1 MEKFYNGTKI
11 LSMNDI
17 NGNKP
22 ELYIVSGNRS
32 SGKTTFFSRYFI
44 KKFINKKEKFLLLY
58 RYNYELDNVSEKFF
72 KEINAL
78 FFQNY
83 TMVEKRKNKGVYIEL
98 YLNDE
103 LCGYATSINNA
114 DMIKKLS
121 HLFSDVKRILFD
133 EFQSETNHYCD
144 NEINKFISIHTSI
157 ARGGGNAVRYVPVF
171 MLSNTVSLLNPY
183 FTNLGISSRI
193 KKDTKFLKGNGY
205 VFEQNMNEKVSN
217 EQKESGFNLAFS
229 EHCNYI
235 SYMTENI
242 YMNDS
247 LSFIEKPKGENKY
260 LATIKIKNC
269 LYSIREY
276 EELGI
281 LYCSKSIDKTNKNK
295 ISISASEHEVNYVM
309 LRNND
314 IFIQSLRYY
323 FEQGCFR
330 FEDISCKDAIINLLS
345 Y

>member
-1 MEKFYNGTKI
+1 
-11 LSMNDI
+11 
-17 NGNKP
+17 
-22 ELYIVSGNRS
+22 
-32 SGKTTFFSRYFI
+32 
-44 KKFINKKEKFLLLY
+44 
-58 RYNYELDNVSEKFF
+58 
-72 KEINAL
+72 
-78 FFQNY
+78 
-83 TMVEKRKNKGVYIEL
+83 
-98 YLNDE
+98 
-103 LCGYATSINNA
+103 
-114 DMIKKLS
+114 
-121 HLFSDVKRILFD
+121 
-133 EFQSETNHYCD
+133 
-144 NEINKFISIHTSI
+144 
-157 ARGGGNAVRYVPVF
+157 
-171 MLSNTVSLLNPY
+171 
-183 FTNLGISSRI
+183 
-193 KKDTKFLKGNGY
+193 
-205 VFEQNMNEKVSN
+205 
-217 EQKESGFNLAFS
+217 
-229 EHCNYI
+229 
-235 SYMTENI
+235 
-242 YMNDS
+242 MNDS